1 MRGSAPGVV
10 SGGEDDLRQGRPA
23 RPAGTVRVRARTRV
37 WVRVE
42 VGVGVGVR
50 VRAMARAR
58 ARARVTVRD
67 RNRVRVR
74 VGPLILKA
82 TLLAERNRANSNPT
96 LNRNP
101 GPAFFAQPWPKL

>member
-1 MRGSAPGVV
+1 VPKFFLFHVSKRMMHAPMRMTI
-10 SGGEDDLRQGRPA
+10 DLPKEVMELVYRQALHRLTA
-23 RPAGTVRVRARTRV
+23 
-37 WVRVE
+37 
-42 VGVGVGVR
+42 
-50 VRAMARAR
+50 RAMARAR

-82 TLLAERNRANSNPT
+82 TLLAERNRANSNPI

-101 GPAFFAQPWPKL
+101 GPAVFAQPWPKL